1 MIGGKPGRQHVGWL
15 RRGLGRRDDS
25 VVDPVLHR
33 GSGADDADYVQQR
46 EAQAPNPQPRTP
58 RYCGT
63 CDNQQSGTERRR
75 REERIADGEVD
86 PVVSKNSIP
95 LKAE

>member
-1 MIGGKPGRQHVGWL
+1 MLGGYAGGWVVAMTPLLIPFSTAAVGPMTPIMYSSAKL
-15 RRGLGRRDDS
+15 KHQTLN
-25 VVDPVLHR
+25 
-33 GSGADDADYVQQR
+33 R
-46 EAQAPNPQPRTP
+46 ERHATAAHA
-58 RYCGT
+58 
-63 CDNQQSGTERRR
+63 DNQQSGTERRR